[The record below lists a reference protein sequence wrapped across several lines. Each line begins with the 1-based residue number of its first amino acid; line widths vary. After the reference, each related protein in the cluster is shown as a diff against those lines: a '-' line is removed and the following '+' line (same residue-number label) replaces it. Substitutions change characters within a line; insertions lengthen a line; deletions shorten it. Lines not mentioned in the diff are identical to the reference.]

1 MCRLLLLLSCATCV
15 VSLRRK
21 SKQERAQAEVDTK
34 ADWWNVCYFT
44 NWARY
49 RSGLINRKKDV
60 FEMGNLDP
68 SACTHFMYGFAT
80 VTSSFQLRSNDP
92 NADHPSGN
100 AGQNRLC
107 PEACND
113 PNFQPNWS
121 DPGGERCQWPCSA
134 TRELRGYEG
143 LNVGMRRK
151 NPAIKSLISV
161 GGWNFN
167 DCNCSPSACFGQGS
181 ATCEIFSTIAASEA
195 SIRTFASNIIDF
207 CRRWGFDGFDLD
219 WEYPVKAGHN
229 SNQKVNGE
237 FVETP
242 QDYVNYITM
251 LRILKEEFQKE
262 GDASGM
268 PPLLLTAAVG
278 VGKPTIDVAY
288 DVPGMSKYLD
298 MINLMTYDLH
308 GGWEDRTGHNAPL
321 YATAEDEELAG
332 YPLSVSWAVDYWLQL
347 GASPSQ
353 VTIGLATYGRGWKLA
368 DSSQTGFNAPASGK
382 ATPGVSTKEA
392 GYLSYYEV
400 EDKIAGGA
408 KVTYD
413 AEREGPYIVSGGEWV
428 GYDNQRSFCTK
439 LQFGKSR
446 NLAGSMIWA
455 LDLDDFA
462 GRYGKGEY
470 PLVRLA
476 GSGGAGCSS
485 SPTPTPPSPT
495 PTPPTPPTPTPTPPT
510 PTPTPTPPTPTP
522 TPTPPTPTPTPPTGG
537 CEHEKD
543 CSVNPWCRN
552 TGYEE
557 WCRQQGQTGACPAP
571 YCKQT

>member
-1 MCRLLLLLSCATCV
+1 MCRFLLLLSSAACV
-15 VSLRRK
+15 MSLRR
-21 SKQERAQAEVDTK
+21 SKRVRAQADVDRK

-80 VTSSFQLRSNDP
+80 VTSSGQLRSNDP

-107 PEACND
+107 PDACND

-181 ATCEIFSTIAASEA
+181 ATCEIFSTIAASEQR
-195 SIRTFASNIIDF
+195 IRTFAANIIDF

-262 GDASGM
+262 GGASGM
-268 PPLLLTAAVG
+268 PPLMLTAAVG

-288 DVPGMSKYLD
+288 DVPGMSQYLD

-321 YATAEDEELAG
+321 YATAEDEALAG

-368 DSSQTGFNAPASGK
+368 DGSQTGFNAPTSGK
-382 ATPGVSTKEA
+382 ATPGVSTSEA

-408 KVTYD
+408 RVTYD
-413 AEREGPYIVSGGEWV
+413 TEREGPYIVSGGEWI

-446 NLAGSMIWA
+446 SLAGSMIWA

-470 PLVRLA
+470 PLVSLA
-476 GSGGAGCSS
+476 GTGGAGCSTG
-485 SPTPTPPSPT
+485 PT
-495 PTPPTPPTPTPTPPT
+495 PTPPTPTPTPPT
-510 PTPTPTPPTPTP
+510 PTPPTPTPPTPTP
-522 TPTPPTPTPTPPTGG
+522 PTPTPPPPTPPTPTPTPPTGG
-537 CEHEKD
+537 CVHEKD
-543 CSVNPWCRN
+543 CAVNPWCSN
-552 TGYEE
+552 NGYEE
-557 WCRQQGQTGACPAP
+557 WCRQQGQAGSCPAP

>member
-1 MCRLLLLLSCATCV
+1 M
-15 VSLRRK
+15 
-21 SKQERAQAEVDTK
+21 
-34 ADWWNVCYFT
+34 
-44 NWARY
+44 
-49 RSGLINRKKDV
+49 
-60 FEMGNLDP
+60 
-68 SACTHFMYGFAT
+68 
-80 VTSSFQLRSNDP
+80 
-92 NADHPSGN
+92 
-100 AGQNRLC
+100 
-107 PEACND
+107 
-113 PNFQPNWS
+113 
-121 DPGGERCQWPCSA
+121 
-134 TRELRGYEG
+134 
-143 LNVGMRRK
+143 NVGMRRK
-151 NPAIKSLISV
+151 NPAIKTLISV

-167 DCNCSPSACFGQGS
+167 DCNCPASACFGQGS
-181 ATCEIFSTIAASEA
+181 ATCEIFSTIAASE
-195 SIRTFASNIIDF
+195 SKIRTFASNILDF

-262 GDASGM
+262 GDASGRA
-268 PPLLLTAAVG
+268 PLLLTAAVG

-288 DVPGMSKYLD
+288 DVPGMSQYLD
-298 MINLMTYDLH
+298 QINLMTYDVH

-321 YATAEDEELAG
+321 YATAEDEALAG
-332 YPLSVSWAVDYWLQL
+332 YPLSVSWAVDYWIKL

-353 VTIGLATYGRGWKLA
+353 LTIGLATYGRGWKLA
-368 DSSQTGFNAPASGK
+368 DSSQTGFNAPAAGK
-382 ATPGVSTKEA
+382 AAPGVSTKEA

-408 KVTYD
+408 TVTYD
-413 AEREGPYIVSGGEWV
+413 TDREGPYIVSNGEWF

-439 LQFGKSR
+439 IAFGKSR
-446 NLAGSMIWA
+446 GLAGSMIWA

-462 GRYGKGEY
+462 GRYGKGDY

-476 GSGGAGCSS
+476 GSGGAGCSGGPT
-485 SPTPTPPSPT
+485 PTPTPPTPPTPT

-510 PTPTPTPPTPTP
+510 PTPTP
-522 TPTPPTPTPTPPTGG
+522 PTPPSPTPPTPPTGG

-543 CSVNPWCRN
+543 CAVNPWCN
-552 TGYEE
+552 NNGYEE